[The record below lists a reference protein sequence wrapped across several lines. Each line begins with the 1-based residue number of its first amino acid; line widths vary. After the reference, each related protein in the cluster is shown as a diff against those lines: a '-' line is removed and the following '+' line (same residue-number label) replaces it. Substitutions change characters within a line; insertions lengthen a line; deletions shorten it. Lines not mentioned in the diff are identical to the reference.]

1 MEVVK
6 GSGCFNHPYIDMVN
20 TLKNNGYE
28 QLPNSGGRWIH
39 KESGAVFLDALLAYL
54 DYMERRDL
62 PSSQELRS
70 NILENMG

>member
-1 MEVVK
+1 
-6 GSGCFNHPYIDMVN
+6 MVN

-39 KESGAVFLDALLAYL
+39 KESGSVFTDSLLAYL
-54 DYMERRDL
+54 DYMERREL

-70 NILENMG
+70 DILENLD